1 MTPRLFVRAAAR
13 SDMAEAVAWYESRR
27 AGLGQEFL
35 DAVAQSFARIE
46 TSPEQFRFAVD
57 DIRMAVVRHF
67 PYVVYFVGLRKHIA
81 VLAVVHG
88 HRNPTVWQRRR
99 EQPG

>member
-13 SDMAEAVAWYESRR
+13 SDMAEAVAWYDSRR
-27 AGLGQEFL
+27 VGLGEEFL
-35 DAVAQSFARIE
+35 NAVAQSFARIE
-46 TSPEQFRFAVD
+46 TSPEHFRFAVD

-67 PYVVYFVGLRKHIA
+67 PYVVYFV
-81 VLAVVHG
+81 VLPQHVSVIAVVHG

-99 EQPG
+99 